1 MADGFEGLEVWQK
14 AHALM
19 LFVHQRIAPCLP
31 SEEKWDLAAQIRRSS
46 KSIGANIAEGHGRFY
61 FQDNVRFC
69 YNARGSLAET
79 IQHLMVARDL
89 KYITSAMY
97 DEGRALA
104 DQVYRLLNG
113 YIAYLKQRKIGE
125 HEPGANLIIHETRV
139 AYEVGDWTDD
149 ANAFIDSPINQLP
162 IDQLPVTD

>member
-31 SEEKWDLAAQIRRSS
+31 SDEKWDLASQIRRSS
-46 KSIGANIAEGHGRFY
+46 KSVGANIAEGHGRFY
-61 FQDNVRFC
+61 YQDNVRFC

-79 IQHLMVARDL
+79 IQHLIVARDL
-89 KYITSAMY
+89 KYVAGALY
-97 DEGRALA
+97 DEGRAQA
-104 DQVYRLLNG
+104 EQIYRLLNG

-125 HEPGANLIIHETRV
+125 HEPGANIVIHETR
-139 AYEVGDWTDD
+139 ATYEVGDWMEEPD
-149 ANAFIDSPINQLP
+149 AFTDSPIGQLP
-162 IDQLPVTD
+162 ITD